1 MGRFELSLRRLL
13 VWKNGCMKLNLLL
26 FFCGLWR
33 VLPFTL
39 HRRVPRFF
47 ITGGGLPCSR
57 VSPFEPACFGTALP
71 RAEGMRWGLH
81 APTGQRDIGL
91 SYKGVNRE

>member
-71 RAEGMRWGLH
+71 RAEGGALGATCSH
-81 APTGQRDIGL
+81 GATGHWLIIQR
-91 SYKGVNRE
+91 S